1 MERKIKEAHY
11 GCQMKD
17 NFVTKVSIIRK
28 NNNEIPYLFCSYAFP
43 SIMVGESA
51 GSEQSERNLCGL
63 VSTEKEADALI
74 MISDS
79 EIDFEFGEHETC
91 KWDVN

>member
-1 MERKIKEAHY
+1 
-11 GCQMKD
+11 
-17 NFVTKVSIIRK
+17 
-28 NNNEIPYLFCSYAFP
+28 
-43 SIMVGESA
+43 MVGESA
-51 GSEQSERNLCGL
+51 DGEQSERNLRGL

-79 EIDFEFGEHETC
+79 EIDDFEFGDSETC

>member
-1 MERKIKEAHY
+1 
-11 GCQMKD
+11 
-17 NFVTKVSIIRK
+17 
-28 NNNEIPYLFCSYAFP
+28 
-43 SIMVGESA
+43 MVGESA

-79 EIDFEFGEHETC
+79 EIDFEFGEHETNMQ
-91 KWDVN
+91 VGRQLMPPVHGIYNNNQ